1 MPLLPGQR
9 WISTAEPELGL
20 GTLLRVEG
28 RSAQLLFTTAGV
40 LRQYALHSAPLIRA
54 NFRVGQSVSGKGISF
69 IIEQVEEDDG
79 LLIYHGRN
87 DTLHEA
93 ELDDTQTLSHADERL
108 LSGRVDRHD
117 LFDLRLEALQR
128 RADMLASP
136 AAGLASARIDLIDH
150 QLRVAEQALSRQ
162 PLRALL
168 ADEVGLG
175 KTIEAGMI
183 LCRLLAA
190 GRVRRVLILVPDSL
204 QHQWLV
210 ELSRRFNLD
219 FTLLDENRCQALQ
232 EGDPAANPC
241 QQVQLVLTSI
251 GFASAER
258 ADQFAAADW
267 DLVIIDEAHHLEWQ
281 ADGQNAQY
289 SLAEQL
295 AQRCPNLLLL
305 TATPEQLGRQGHF
318 ARLRL
323 LDPARFHDLDQY
335 IAEAEGYVGLSHV
348 ADQLAAGGE
357 LDGPARQLL
366 AERFADDPELLELL
380 DADDND
386 RLLDAL
392 IDRHGTGRVMFRN
405 RRANMDG
412 FPPREPRLQVLAGEL
427 DEAGRAMLLAEFEQ
441 DRQHGTTSQ
450 AVPDYHND
458 PRLPWL
464 LQLLEE
470 SGTEKLLLICRSA
483 AKVQALEDALRA
495 RSGVQVARFHEGLT
509 LLQRDRNAAWFAE
522 PDGARLLLCS
532 EIGSEGRNFQFA
544 HQLVMWDLPF
554 DPDLLEQRIGR
565 LDRIGQKR
573 AIQIHA
579 AAFDGTAQQALLR
592 WYNEGLD
599 AFRRAPDAGRQL
611 LREFGARLATLAVDH
626 AQQPTATQPALQS
639 LIDATHSRAG
649 ELTEQVQQG
658 RDRLLDLASARRRGN
673 NGLGNVLRR
682 IDADLARD
690 TFILRLFE
698 HFGVEG
704 EDIDGH
710 TVLLDPQYLN
720 TDGFVGLDDGPQ
732 TVTFDRATA
741 LVREDLPLLRLDHPM
756 VSGALDLLLES
767 ETGNAAFVADT
778 QLPPR
783 SALLECIFVIVCVA
797 DQTLPVERFLPPL
810 PLRVVVDSR
819 LQDRAD
825 YSPQRDPTH
834 SSLRD
839 VDAIRHRGSL
849 AKVLPPLLA
858 HAQTLAEARLRQK
871 IGDAL
876 AETQRHYR
884 DEQSRLQALA
894 RINPAVQP
902 AELQALADELSQLD
916 SALPGAVLRLDSL
929 RFTCSADFL
938 QLR

>member
-1 MPLLPGQR
+1 MALLPGQR

-54 NFRVGQSVSGKGISF
+54 SFRVGQSVSGKGISF

-79 LLIYHGRN
+79 LLVYHGRN

-93 ELDDTQTLSHADERL
+93 ELDDAQTLSHADERL

-150 QLRVAEQALSRQ
+150 QLRVAGQALSRQ

-219 FTLLDENRCQALQ
+219 FTLLDEDRCLALQ
-232 EGDPAANPC
+232 DGDPEANPC
-241 QQVQLVLTSI
+241 LQVQLVLTSI
-251 GFASAER
+251 ALASGER
-258 ADQFAAADW
+258 AAQFAAAEW

-289 SLAEQL
+289 TLAEQL

-323 LDPARFHDLDQY
+323 LDPARFHDLDEY
-335 IAEAEGYVGLSHV
+335 IAEADDYVALSHI
-348 ADQLAAGGE
+348 ADQLAAGE
-357 LDGPARQLL
+357 ALDTQARAHL
-366 AERFADDPELLELL
+366 ADRFANDQELL
-380 DADDND
+380 DLLGQDDNE

-412 FPPREPRLQVLAGEL
+412 FPAREPQLQILSGEL
-427 DEAGRAMLLAEFEQ
+427 NEGARATLLAEFEQ
-441 DRQHGTTSQ
+441 DREHLAAAQ
-450 AVPDYHND
+450 AVPDYLND

-464 LQLLEE
+464 LQLLEQ
-470 SGTEKLLLICRSA
+470 SGTAKLLLICRSA
-483 AKVQALEDALRA
+483 AKVQALEDALRV
-495 RSGVQVARFHEGLT
+495 RSGVQVARFHEGLS
-509 LLQRDRNAAWFAE
+509 LLQRDRNAAWFAQ

-544 HQLVMWDLPF
+544 HQLVMWDLPV

-565 LDRIGQKR
+565 LDRIGQTQ

-579 AAFDGTAQQALLR
+579 AAFKGTAQEALLR
-592 WYNEGLD
+592 WYDEGLD

-611 LREFGARLATLAVDH
+611 LREFGARLATVALDH
-626 AQQPTATQPALQS
+626 ARQPATPGTALRT
-639 LIDATHSRAG
+639 LIEDTHSRAAQ
-649 ELTEQVQQG
+649 LTAQVQQG
-658 RDRLLDLASARRRGN
+658 RDRLLDLASARQRDGHA
-673 NGLGNVLRR
+673 LGDTLQR
-682 IDADLARD
+682 IDADTARNA
-690 TFILRLFE
+690 FVLRLFE
-698 HFGVEG
+698 HFGVEA
-704 EDIDGH
+704 EDMDGH

-720 TDGFVGLDDGPQ
+720 TDGFVGLDDG
-732 TVTFDRATA
+732 TRMVTFDRATA

-767 ETGNAAFVADT
+767 ETGNAAFAADT

-783 SALLECIFVIVCVA
+783 NVLLECIFVIVCVA
-797 DQTLPVERFLPPL
+797 DHALPVERFLPPL
-810 PLRVVVDSR
+810 PLRVVVDTR
-819 LQDRAD
+819 LQERAD
-825 YSPQRDPTH
+825 YTSQRDPTH

-849 AKVLPPLLA
+849 TKVLPPLLA
-858 HAQTLAEARLRQK
+858 HAQTLAEVRLRQK

-876 AETQRHYR
+876 AEAQRHYR
-884 DEQSRLQALA
+884 DEQARLQALA

-902 AELQALADELSQLD
+902 AEVQALVDELSQLD
-916 SALPGAVLRLDSL
+916 NALPGAVLRLDSL
-929 RFTCSADFL
+929 RLTCSVDFL